1 VEKHEWQCQDSTRIR
16 KKLGGKT
23 DTMAEYELTLNRKA
37 MRSEETGG
45 MLQVNKD
52 DLSIRVDFAQ
62 THHEGR
68 NKYFLDARPDGLRV
82 VLNKTPS
89 KTILIIDGG
98 DQEYFTS
105 VKTRIPEDVAERWTR
120 KLG

>member
-1 VEKHEWQCQDSTRIR
+1 
-16 KKLGGKT
+16 
-23 DTMAEYELTLNRKA
+23 MAEYELTLNRNA
-37 MRSEETGG
+37 MRSEDTGG
-45 MLQVNKD
+45 MLQINKD
-52 DLSIRVDFAQ
+52 HLSIRVDFAQ

-98 DQEYFTS
+98 DQQYLTS

>member
-1 VEKHEWQCQDSTRIR
+1 
-16 KKLGGKT
+16 
-23 DTMAEYELTLNRKA
+23 MAEYELTLNKHG
-37 MRSEETGG
+37 MRTEDKGG

-52 DLSIRVDFAQ
+52 DLSIRVDFTQ

-68 NKYFLDARPDGLRV
+68 NKYFFDARPDGLRV

-98 DQEYFTS
+98 DQQYFTS
-105 VKTRIPEDVAERWTR
+105 VKTRIPENIAERWTR
-120 KLG
+120 KLR